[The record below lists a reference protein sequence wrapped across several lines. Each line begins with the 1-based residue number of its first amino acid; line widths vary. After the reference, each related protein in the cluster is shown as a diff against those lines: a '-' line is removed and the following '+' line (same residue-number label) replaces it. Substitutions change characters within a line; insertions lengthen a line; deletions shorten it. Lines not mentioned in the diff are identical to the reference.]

1 MQSEIKTTPKLKS
14 LQALRESI
22 KNPVVEAVTETV
34 VETQVIVGAVD
45 KVSLEEVIKY
55 INIFNNAKK
64 ASNEMNQYTVLANRT
79 FTLDENMTIH
89 FDVDNDL
96 QVEILNRMKQDLLDY
111 LRKETKCN
119 KLNIEA
125 TVSKE
130 DSNKRTIYTM
140 QDKLNFLIEQNPLLQ
155 QLRIKLGLEL

>member
-1 MQSEIKTTPKLKS
+1 
-14 LQALRESI
+14 
-22 KNPVVEAVTETV
+22 
-34 VETQVIVGAVD
+34 
-45 KVSLEEVIKY
+45 
-55 INIFNNAKK
+55 
-64 ASNEMNQYTVLANRT
+64 MNQYTVLANRT

-130 DSNKRTIYTM
+130 DTNKRTIYTM